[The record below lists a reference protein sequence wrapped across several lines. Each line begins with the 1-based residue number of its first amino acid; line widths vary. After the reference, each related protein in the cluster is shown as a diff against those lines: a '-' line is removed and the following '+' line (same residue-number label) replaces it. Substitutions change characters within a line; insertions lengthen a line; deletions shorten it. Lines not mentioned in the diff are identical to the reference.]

1 MGVLKLHASSFSWG
15 LGCALLLVGCVPTFD
30 DNLPLVQQPEVLAVQ
45 SEPAEAAP
53 GEPVTLTALVATPE
67 PNGAPPALIWGLCTA
82 RKPLTELGPVNPVC
96 IQAPSAAPQAITA
109 LGSGVSAHATLPPD
123 ACSLFGPSLPAPVNG
138 EPSGRPVDP
147 DPTGGYYQPVGV
159 TLRAAA
165 VTTLG
170 AVRIFCPPSGLD
182 QDQAADFNSHYRR
195 NENPL
200 LDSIGVVDGAGDL
213 AAVPEQPDS
222 VAVSP
227 SKAVHFR
234 TGWAVC
240 ADDVACSGAETYV
253 LFNLDSRQL
262 ETKRESV
269 RVSWYASAGHFEN
282 AVTGRDET
290 ELASD
295 TDNTWTAPSALGAVR
310 VWLVIRDSR
319 GGQSFRSFVVSV
331 KP

>member
-1 MGVLKLHASSFSWG
+1 MGVLKLEASSFNWG

-67 PNGAPPALIWGLCTA
+67 PNGAPPTLIWGLCTA

-96 IQAPSAAPQAITA
+96 IQAPSAAPQSITA
-109 LGSGVSAHATLPPD
+109 LGSGVSVHARLPGD
-123 ACSLFGPSLPAPVNG
+123 ACSLFGPSLPAPVDG

-159 TLRAAA
+159 TLQESA

-182 QDQAADFNSHYRR
+182 QDQAGDFNSHYRR

-200 LDSIGVVDGAGDL
+200 LDGVGIVDKTGDV
-213 AAVPEQPDS
+213 AAVPDEPDS
-222 VAVSP
+222 LQVNAGKPVQ
-227 SKAVHFR
+227 FR
-234 TGWAVC
+234 ASWAVC
-240 ADDVACSGAETYV
+240 ADDAACSGAETYA

-262 ETKRESV
+262 ETERESL
-269 RVSWYASAGHFEN
+269 RVSWYATAGQFQN
-282 AVTGRDET
+282 AVTGRDES

-295 TDNTWTAPSALGAVR
+295 TDNTWTAPNEAGAVR
-310 VWLVIRDSR
+310 VWLVLRDSR
-319 GGQSFRSFVVSV
+319 GGQSFRSFLVSV
-331 KP
+331 KR